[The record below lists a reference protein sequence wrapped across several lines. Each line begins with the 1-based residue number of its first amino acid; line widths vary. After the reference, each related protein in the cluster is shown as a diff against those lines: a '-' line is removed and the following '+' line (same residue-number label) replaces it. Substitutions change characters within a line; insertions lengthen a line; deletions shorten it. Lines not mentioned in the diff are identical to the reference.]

1 MSEKTANAGHKNQE
15 YAEVCIGQI
24 ISTEK
29 GLEMP
34 PQYAYRID
42 FKGEDVMVIP
52 LEGNSKKKTVRDAVK
67 VEKPRQAISQKNVS
81 TKPRKGTA
89 KVEEGR
95 EEA

>member
-1 MSEKTANAGHKNQE
+1 MSENTHKNQE
-15 YAEVCIGQI
+15 YAEVCIGQMI
-24 ISTEK
+24 ATEK

-42 FKGEDVMVIP
+42 FKSDDVMVIP
-52 LEGNSKKKTVRDAVK
+52 LVSDEKKQ
-67 VEKPRQAISQKNVS
+67 EKPRQARNQKSVP
-81 TKPRKGTA
+81 TKTRRATS